1 MKIYDS
7 KPTHGSM
14 SSHAVRISS
23 SDGVQGR
30 NGIVRKNRSV
40 PSPSVVATLLL
51 VEFSMV
57 ADSLLIL
64 KTLVSKLL
72 KKAEAKDMKLVSGR
86 NSKSSLSIT
95 KLRMLLLH

>member
-14 SSHAVRISS
+14 SSHALRISS

-30 NGIVRKNRSV
+30 NGIVSKNRSI

-64 KTLVSKLL
+64 KTVVSKLL
-72 KKAEAKDMKLVSGR
+72 KTVVASKLLKKPEAKDIQLVS
-86 NSKSSLSIT
+86 
-95 KLRMLLLH
+95 

>member
-1 MKIYDS
+1 
-7 KPTHGSM
+7 M
-14 SSHAVRISS
+14 SSHALRISF

-40 PSPSVVATLLL
+40 PSPQIEATLLL

-64 KTLVSKLL
+64 KTVVSKLLKTVVASKLL
-72 KKAEAKDMKLVSGR
+72 KKAEAKDIQLVS
-86 NSKSSLSIT
+86 
-95 KLRMLLLH
+95 

>member
-1 MKIYDS
+1 
-7 KPTHGSM
+7 M
-14 SSHAVRISS
+14 SSHALRISS

-40 PSPSVVATLLL
+40 PSPCVVATVLL

-57 ADSLLIL
+57 ADALLIL

-95 KLRMLLLH
+95 KLMMLLLH

>member
-1 MKIYDS
+1 MIYDS
-7 KPTHGSM
+7 EPTHGSM
-14 SSHAVRISS
+14 SSHAARISS

-30 NGIVRKNRSV
+30 NGTVRKNRSV
-40 PSPSVVATLLL
+40 ASPRVEATLLL

-57 ADSLLIL
+57 ADSVLIL

-72 KKAEAKDMKLVSGR
+72 KKAEAKDIKLVSGR

-95 KLRMLLLH
+95 KLMMLLLH

>member
-14 SSHAVRISS
+14 SSHALRISS

-30 NGIVRKNRSV
+30 NGIVSKNRSV

-57 ADSLLIL
+57 ADSLLIPKTVVSKLL
-64 KTLVSKLL
+64 KTVVASKLL
-72 KKAEAKDMKLVSGR
+72 KKAEAKDIQLVS
-86 NSKSSLSIT
+86 
-95 KLRMLLLH
+95 

>member
-30 NGIVRKNRSV
+30 NGIVRKNRRV
-40 PSPSVVATLLL
+40 PFPKIEATLLL

-57 ADSLLIL
+57 AELL

-72 KKAEAKDMKLVSGR
+72 KKAEAKDIKLVSGR
-86 NSKSSLSIT
+86 NFKSSLSIT
-95 KLRMLLLH
+95 KLTMLLLH

>member
-7 KPTHGSM
+7 KPTHVSM

-30 NGIVRKNRSV
+30 NGIVRKNRRV
-40 PSPSVVATLLL
+40 PFPMIEATLLL

-57 ADSLLIL
+57 AESLSIL
-64 KTLVSKLL
+64 KTVVSKLLKMVVVSKLL
-72 KKAEAKDMKLVSGR
+72 KKS
-86 NSKSSLSIT
+86 
-95 KLRMLLLH
+95 

>member
-14 SSHAVRISS
+14 SSHALRISP

-30 NGIVRKNRSV
+30 NGIFRKNRSV
-40 PSPSVVATLLL
+40 PSPQIEATLLL

-64 KTLVSKLL
+64 KTVVSKLLKTVVASKLL
-72 KKAEAKDMKLVSGR
+72 KKAEAKDIQLVS
-86 NSKSSLSIT
+86 
-95 KLRMLLLH
+95 